1 MAEGSRDI
9 SGLSSGEVRVSG
21 RASANQAQVQAV
33 ARGTS
38 YRIREGVKAVIG
50 QVLRMF
56 RWALLPGNARETW
69 GRDLVADL
77 PAVLGDRGFRWVQGV
92 KTPPYRVRG
101 GKGMPSR

>member
-1 MAEGSRDI
+1 VAEGSRDI

-56 RWALLPGNARETW
+56 RWALLPGNAWETW

-77 PAVLGDRGFRWVQGV
+77 PAVYPLGPQPHSEPGLAQDGRGRAM
-92 KTPPYRVRG
+92 R
-101 GKGMPSR
+101 

>member
-1 MAEGSRDI
+1 VLMPVMNER
-9 SGLSSGEVRVSG
+9 GLF
-21 RASANQAQVQAV
+21 
-33 ARGTS
+33 
-38 YRIREGVKAVIG
+38 
-50 QVLRMF
+50 F

-101 GKGMPSR
+101 GKVGGNRVERVDGEGQELD